1 MTALAAPLATM
12 ENLQDQANQVA
23 EILQTL
29 ANGRRLFVLCQ
40 LQELGEANVT
50 TLAVKARLSQSA
62 LSQHLAKLRAEGLV
76 TFRREGQTLWYRIA
90 DPRVEEL
97 LATLHR
103 LFCAAPTPANPA

>member
-1 MTALAAPLATM
+1 MNAAVTKLDPM
-12 ENLQDQANQVA
+12 EHLQDQANQVA

-29 ANGRRLFVLCQ
+29 ANGRRIFVLCQ
-40 LQELGEANVT
+40 LQDLGEANVT
-50 TLAVKARLSQSA
+50 TLAAAARLSQSA

-76 TFRREGQTLWYRIA
+76 AFRREGQTLWYRIA

-103 LFCAAPTPANPA
+103 LFCPAPTAANPA

>member
-1 MTALAAPLATM
+1 MNASVATLDAM
-12 ENLQDQANQVA
+12 EHLQDQANQVA

-29 ANGRRLFVLCQ
+29 ANGRRLFVLCL
-40 LQELGEANVT
+40 LQNLGEANVT
-50 TLAVKARLSQSA
+50 TLAACARLSQSA

-97 LATLHR
+97 MATLHR
-103 LFCAAPTPANPA
+103 LFCPAATPADPD

>member
-1 MTALAAPLATM
+1 MTTLAAPLDTM
-12 ENLQDQANQVA
+12 ENLQDQANEVA
-23 EILQTL
+23 NILQTL

-50 TLAVKARLSQSA
+50 TLAAAARLSQSA

-76 TFRREGQTLWYRIA
+76 AFRREGQTLWYRIA

-103 LFCAAPTPANPA
+103 LFCPAPTPANPA

>member
-1 MTALAAPLATM
+1 MVAPVPTPAPM
-12 ENLQDQANQVA
+12 EDLQDQANRVA
-23 EILQTL
+23 EVLQTL

-40 LQELGEANVT
+40 LQALGEANVT
-50 TLAVKARLSQSA
+50 TLAAAARLSQSA

-103 LFCAAPTPANPA
+103 LFCSTPASPA

>member
-1 MTALAAPLATM
+1 MNAPVTTLAPM
-12 ENLQDQANQVA
+12 ETLQHQANQVA
-23 EILQTL
+23 DILQTL

-50 TLAVKARLSQSA
+50 TLAAAARLSQSA

-76 TFRREGQTLWYRIA
+76 AFRREGQTLWYRIA

-103 LFCAAPTPANPA
+103 LFCPAPTAANPA

>member
-1 MTALAAPLATM
+1 MNAPIITVDLM

-40 LQELGEANVT
+40 LQGLGEANVT
-50 TLAVKARLSQSA
+50 TLAAAARLSQSA

-97 LATLHR
+97 MATLHR
-103 LFCAAPTPANPA
+103 LFCPTPTAS

>member
-1 MTALAAPLATM
+1 MNAPAATPAPM

-29 ANGRRLFVLCQ
+29 ANGRRLFILCQ

-50 TLAVKARLSQSA
+50 TLAAAARLSQSA

-76 TFRREGQTLWYRIA
+76 AFRREGQTLWYRIA

-103 LFCAAPTPANPA
+103 LFCPAPTAANPA

>member
-1 MTALAAPLATM
+1 MTSAAATLDPM
-12 ENLQDQANQVA
+12 ESLQDQANQVA
-23 EILQTL
+23 DILQTL

-76 TFRREGQTLWYRIA
+76 AFRREGQTLWYRIA

>member
-1 MTALAAPLATM
+1 MTASAALVDPM
-12 ENLQDQANQVA
+12 EDLQDQANQVA

-50 TLAVKARLSQSA
+50 TLAAAARLSQSA

-103 LFCAAPTPANPA
+103 LFCTAPATENRA

>member
-1 MTALAAPLATM
+1 MNAPVTTPAPM

-29 ANGRRLFVLCQ
+29 ANGRRLVVLCQ

-50 TLAVKARLSQSA
+50 TLAAAARLSQSA

-76 TFRREGQTLWYRIA
+76 AFRREGQTLWYRIA

-103 LFCAAPTPANPA
+103 LFCPAPTTA

>member
-1 MTALAAPLATM
+1 MNAPIITVDLM

-40 LQELGEANVT
+40 LQGLGEANVT
-50 TLAVKARLSQSA
+50 TLAAAARLSQSA

-76 TFRREGQTLWYRIA
+76 TFRREGQTLWDRIA

-97 LATLHR
+97 MATLHR
-103 LFCAAPTPANPA
+103 LFCPTPTAS

>member
-1 MTALAAPLATM
+1 MNVSITTPVPM
-12 ENLQDQANQVA
+12 ESLQDQANQVA
-23 EILQTL
+23 EILQIL

-50 TLAVKARLSQSA
+50 TLAAAARLSQSA

-76 TFRREGQTLWYRIA
+76 AFRREGQTLWYRIA

-97 LATLHR
+97 MATLHR
-103 LFCAAPTPANPA
+103 LFCPAPTTA

>member
-1 MTALAAPLATM
+1 MNAPVSTPAPM
-12 ENLQDQANQVA
+12 ADLQDQANQVA
-23 EILQTL
+23 EILLTL

-50 TLAVKARLSQSA
+50 TLAAAARLSQSA

-76 TFRREGQTLWYRIA
+76 AFRREGQTLWYRIA

-97 LATLHR
+97 MATLHR
-103 LFCAAPTPANPA
+103 LFCPSPTTA

>member
-1 MTALAAPLATM
+1 MTAITAALDPM

-23 EILQTL
+23 DILQTL

-50 TLAVKARLSQSA
+50 TLAATARLSQSA

-103 LFCAAPTPANPA
+103 LFCPTTVVSNPE

>member
-1 MTALAAPLATM
+1 MNAPVTKLDPM
-12 ENLQDQANQVA
+12 EDLQDQANQVA

-40 LQELGEANVT
+40 LQALGEANVT
-50 TLAVKARLSQSA
+50 TLAAAARLSQSA

-76 TFRREGQTLWYRIA
+76 AFRREGQTLWYRIA

-97 LATLHR
+97 MATLHR
-103 LFCAAPTPANPA
+103 LFCPTPTAS

>member
-1 MTALAAPLATM
+1 MNAPIITVDLM

-23 EILQTL
+23 EILQAL

-40 LQELGEANVT
+40 LQGLGEANVT
-50 TLAVKARLSQSA
+50 TLAASARLSQSA

-90 DPRVEEL
+90 DPRVGEL

-103 LFCAAPTPANPA
+103 LFCTTTVVSNPE

>member
-1 MTALAAPLATM
+1 MNAPVATLAPM

-40 LQELGEANVT
+40 LQELGETNVT
-50 TLAVKARLSQSA
+50 TLAAAARLSQSA

-103 LFCAAPTPANPA
+103 LFCPAPATANPA

>member
-1 MTALAAPLATM
+1 MNAPVTKLDPM

-40 LQELGEANVT
+40 LQALGEANVT
-50 TLAVKARLSQSA
+50 TLAAAARLSQSA

-103 LFCAAPTPANPA
+103 LFCPTPTAS

>member
-1 MTALAAPLATM
+1 MNAPVTTPASM
-12 ENLQDQANQVA
+12 ESLQDQANQVA
-23 EILQTL
+23 DILQTL

-50 TLAVKARLSQSA
+50 TLAAAARLSQSA

-103 LFCAAPTPANPA
+103 LFCPASTDANPA

>member
-1 MTALAAPLATM
+1 MNVPVTKLDPM

-50 TLAVKARLSQSA
+50 TLAAAARLSQSA

-103 LFCAAPTPANPA
+103 LFCPAPTAA

>member
-1 MTALAAPLATM
+1 MSAVAATLDPM
-12 ENLQDQANQVA
+12 ESLQDQANEVA
-23 EILQTL
+23 DILQTL

-40 LQELGEANVT
+40 LQALGEANVT
-50 TLAVKARLSQSA
+50 TLAAAARLSQSA

-76 TFRREGQTLWYRIA
+76 AFRREGQTLWYRIA

-103 LFCAAPTPANPA
+103 LFCPTAAAVNLE

>member
-1 MTALAAPLATM
+1 MNAPAPMLAPM

-103 LFCAAPTPANPA
+103 LFCSTPANPA